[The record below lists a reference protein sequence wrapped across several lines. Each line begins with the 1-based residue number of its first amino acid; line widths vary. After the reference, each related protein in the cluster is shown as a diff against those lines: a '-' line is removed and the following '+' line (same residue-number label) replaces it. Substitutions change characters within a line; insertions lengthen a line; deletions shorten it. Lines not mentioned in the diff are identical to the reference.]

1 MASVN
6 FLSGTVIPNA
16 WAVDVNSLV
25 WGVFNGATTAALA
38 RTALGLGTAA
48 LSAATSFASSG
59 LATASGLTQSTGKLL
74 GRTTASTGAIE
85 EITPG
90 AGLLFASGGLSSVTS
105 ATQTFLGSDIALNNT
120 GNYFNVCNTG
130 SIGAS
135 GQTWLIIAQVLA
147 TDTAGAANINVRIW
161 DGSSVVFTE
170 TSVAIGGT
178 SFMTPATIMYVATPS
193 AATTYTLSAK
203 DTSSTSGAIK
213 TTGNA
218 GTANKATSITAIRI
232 L

>member
-6 FLSGTVIPNA
+6 FTSGTVIPNA

-90 AGLLFASGGLSSVTS
+90 ATLAFSGGALTTSFAPITNSIAGNVSLS
-105 ATQTFLGSDIALNNT
+105 NT
-120 GNYFNVCNTG
+120 GTFFDGPT
-130 SIGAS
+130 
-135 GQTWLIIAQVLA
+135 IAQGTVG
-147 TDTAGAANINVRIW
+147 TWFVSG
-161 DGSSVVFTE
+161 SVVLGD
-170 TSVAIGGT
+170 SAGGAV
-178 SFMTPATIMYVATPS
+178 FDVKLWD
-193 AATTYTLSAK
+193 ATTVIASALVQILNANNVVACHLSGFIVSPAASLRISVK
-203 DTSSTSGAIK
+203 DTSSTSGSII
-213 TTGNA
+213 
-218 GTANKATSITAIRI
+218 ANSFGAAKDSTITAIRI
-232 L
+232 A